1 MGRPS
6 RLSRSAMRS
15 LSFPVPGVG
24 RADREGAG
32 GRRSGGAPTSPSAFV
47 PFIRGISPGVYPPE
61 ALDALP

>member
-1 MGRPS
+1 
-6 RLSRSAMRS
+6 MRS

-32 GRRSGGAPTSPSAFV
+32 GRRSGGAPHLPIRV
-47 PFIRGISPGVYPPE
+47 LPFIRGISPGVYPPE